1 MYGKESL
8 SFEEVSTKIISEER
22 SMKSEENTSSSS
34 MVLTRSGANGK
45 KIHAKN
51 LPCWKCGMSGHLKRN
66 CPSGVVSEKDY
77 EASASNVSLV
87 LGDDDDLI

>member
-1 MYGKESL
+1 LWKAQ
-8 SFEEVSTKIISEER
+8 VKD
-22 SMKSEENTSSSS
+22 
-34 MVLTRSGANGK
+34 VLVQSGLHKA
-45 KIHAKN
+45 
-51 LPCWKCGMSGHLKRN
+51 LKCGMFGHLKRN